1 MRASPL
7 SIWYKQRRLSSKN
20 IKKAP
25 AGLAGA
31 FLRLY
36 LVGETGAHYRGG
48 VTIYRDEQN
57 CKTGMAARHK
67 IGVFLQDECLQDR
80 NGRVLS
86 CGALWLQFWRD
97 NAMTVSIEK
106 LHEIIDLFA
115 QFYAL
120 VRVGYQHT
128 VGRHL
133 YNLCSGLDVGTA

>member
-1 MRASPL
+1 ML
-7 SIWYKQRRLSSKN
+7 LLRRRKRHD
-20 IKKAP
+20 IGCA
-25 AGLAGA
+25 
-31 FLRLY
+31 
-36 LVGETGAHYRGG
+36 
-48 VTIYRDEQN
+48 TIYRDEQN

-115 QFYAL
+115 QFYTL
-120 VRVGYQHT
+120 VRVGYQT
-128 VGRHL
+128 ICVVDLMSVPRKIASSVLVNGS
-133 YNLCSGLDVGTA
+133 CCTS

>member
-1 MRASPL
+1 MPSSAAM
-7 SIWYKQRRLSSKN
+7 WVRRRKRHD
-20 IKKAP
+20 IGCA
-25 AGLAGA
+25 
-31 FLRLY
+31 
-36 LVGETGAHYRGG
+36 
-48 VTIYRDEQN
+48 TIYRDEQN

-115 QFYAL
+115 QFYTL

-133 YNLCSGLDVGTA
+133 NNLCSGLDVGTA